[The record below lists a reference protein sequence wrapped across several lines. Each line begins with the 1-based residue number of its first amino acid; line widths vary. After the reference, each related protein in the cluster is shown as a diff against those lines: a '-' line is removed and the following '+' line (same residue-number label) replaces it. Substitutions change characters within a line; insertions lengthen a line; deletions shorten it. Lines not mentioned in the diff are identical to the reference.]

1 MGILKIGSGQREV
14 TLWPKIW
21 LSSAASAFGQAQ
33 GTRLTLP
40 ALFAPDTAT
49 AKRVIE
55 FFTAN
60 IRNTTL
66 VLPAEY
72 CGGTHAWSHRQCS
85 DSADGQDGS
94 GDESN

>member
-1 MGILKIGSGQREV
+1 MGILKIGLGQREV
-14 TLWPKIW
+14 TM
-21 LSSAASAFGQAQ
+21 AQ
-33 GTRLTLP
+33 DLAIVSGIGIRSGAGTRLTLP

-49 AKRVIE
+49 AKRIIE

-72 CGGTHAWSHRQCS
+72 WGGTHAWSHRQCS
-85 DSADGQDGS
+85 DSADCQDGS
-94 GDESN
+94 GDESD